1 MRICNLLIAILLVLS
16 SIAAFGTDMAVPQDW
31 VKTDCGHFTLFHPPD
46 MKEEKVRGIDSDVRQ
61 FKSASIILSSDFGR
75 YSDPLDRGYPKPFET
90 IMIGGKQARIIV
102 YSRAGEFPFLCNIH
116 FPDTGKAGVTLT
128 LGGGCKS
135 KAALDILQHIYGTIR
150 FK

>member
-1 MRICNLLIAILLVLS
+1 MSIRNLLITILLVLS
-16 SIAAFGTDMAVPQDW
+16 SNAAFGTDKAAPQDW
-31 VKTDCGHFTLFHPPD
+31 VKTDCGHFTLFLPPD

-61 FKSASIILSSDFGR
+61 FKSASIALGSDYGR
-75 YSDPLDRGYPKPFET
+75 YSDTLDRGYPKPFET

-102 YSRAGEFPFLCNIH
+102 YDGAGEFPFLCNIH

-128 LGGGCKS
+128 LGGGCKT
-135 KAALDILQHIYGTIR
+135 KAALEILQRIYGTIR